1 MRIDLHTHT
10 TASDGSDTPA
20 GLVRKAARLGLGAL
34 AVTDHDSVDGL
45 AEAVA
50 AGEALVREGGR
61 PVTVIPGIELT
72 TDAEECEVHVL
83 GFHLDRTHPALVA
96 RLAAIREER
105 IARARKMVAKLR
117 RLGVPLEWES
127 VWRLAGERGFIGR
140 SQIFRAMQE
149 QRLIPPE
156 HARGAFAHY
165 FSKGGAAYVPHAY
178 LGPEEAIE
186 VIRQAGGVP
195 VLAHPGRLMAGA
207 PPGDA
212 LIARLAGNG
221 LLGLEAYYP
230 LHDAGETLHFLRL
243 ADRFG
248 LIPTGGT
255 DYHGRFGAAGV
266 ALGSCSPPA
275 ATLSRLRQAADSMR
289 GKDKGV

>member
-20 GLVRKAARLGLGAL
+20 GLVRKAARLGLVAL

-45 AEAVA
+45 AEALA
-50 AGEALVREGGR
+50 AGEELACGGR

-72 TDAEECEVHVL
+72 TDTDECEVHVL
-83 GFHLDRTHPALVA
+83 GLHIDRAHPALVA
-96 RLAAIREER
+96 RLEAIREER
-105 IARARKMVAKLR
+105 IARAQAMVAKLQS
-117 RLGVPLEWES
+117 LGVPLEWEA
-127 VWRLAGERGFIGR
+127 VWRLAGGRRFIGR
-140 SQIFRAMQE
+140 SQIFRAMKE

-156 HARGAFAHY
+156 HARGAFAYY
-165 FSKGGAAYVPHAY
+165 FSKGGAAYVPHSY
-178 LGPEEAIE
+178 LTPVEAIE
-186 VIRQAGGVP
+186 AIRQAGGVP

-207 PPGDA
+207 PPSDA
-212 LIARLAGNG
+212 LIAQLTRKG

-230 LHDAGETLHFLRL
+230 LHDAGETAHFLRL
-243 ADRFG
+243 ADRLG

-255 DYHGRFGAAGV
+255 DYHGRYGAAGV

-275 ATLSRLRQAADSMR
+275 STLIRLRQAADDVR
-289 GKDKGV
+289 RADKGV